1 MPILFQVRL
10 WWIKGG
16 LFMKHERHHSKSDSK
31 LKQAVCIITSF
42 LLAVSLTII
51 VLCTALKIGFINQDK
66 IIQGFSDSGYYIS
79 IYNNMLERCENE
91 ALVSGLSE
99 EIFDGVFSIDELAS
113 YCDTYIMSLIN
124 NQKHEMDTSAMETK
138 LSENIKNYA
147 EEHNLVVDGDID
159 EVIASFTSAVISYY
173 KSAVQFPYFD
183 QISSLFRLFNR
194 LLTYLMPCMII
205 FSLILVILIVRLN
218 TFKKNRIFR
227 YLSYAFLSSSLSILV
242 IPIFSYITKF
252 YKRLIFSEEHEYK
265 YIVAY
270 IDNGLRIF
278 VIIGIGLFVLGIL
291 SILNGAI
298 IKKKLKEEHVPVHHH
313 DEQ

>member
-1 MPILFQVRL
+1 
-10 WWIKGG
+10 
-16 LFMKHERHHSKSDSK
+16 MKHERHHSKSDSK

-51 VLCTALKIGFINQDK
+51 VLCISLKTGFMNQDK
-66 IIQGFSDSGYYIS
+66 VIQGFSDSGYYIS
-79 IYNNMLERCENE
+79 IYNNMLDRCENE

-99 EIFDGVFSIDELAS
+99 EIFDGVFSIDELTS

-124 NQKHEMDTSAMETK
+124 EQKHEMDTSAMETK

-159 EVIASFTSAVISYY
+159 TVIASFTSAVISYY

-183 QISSLFRLFNR
+183 QISSLFRLFNK

-205 FSLILVILIVRLN
+205 FSLILVILIIRLN

-227 YLSYAFLSSSLSILV
+227 YLSYAFLSSSLSLLV
-242 IPIFSYITKF
+242 DRKS
-252 YKRLIFSEEHEYK
+252 
-265 YIVAY
+265 V
-270 IDNGLRIF
+270 
-278 VIIGIGLFVLGIL
+278 V
-291 SILNGAI
+291 
-298 IKKKLKEEHVPVHHH
+298 
-313 DEQ
+313 